1 MTWTPEVTYI
11 NQRIQIGAEST
22 SSLGVAVAASK
33 LLQCFD
39 FQFAINGD
47 IVFYTPTGHKYPTEQ
62 AENTEWVD
70 GTLGGNLDYNG
81 IIYPLASIMGSVSPV
96 AHGASATAKDWIFTP
111 PLTGSVVPQTYTFQQ
126 GDSTRARSASYLI
139 FPEFGYKGSRKQ
151 ITVAGKMFAQPL
163 SDGITL
169 TSNPT
174 AVAIAPVVG
183 KHVNVY
189 LDSTSAGLGT
199 TQLTRVTNIDY
210 LMSNVYGLLYPL
222 NRTNVGWTAHVDLM
236 PKTIAKLKVEADAN
250 GMALLGYLQSGTTY
264 YLRIQA
270 QGSVAIA
277 TDGPGNIF
285 NTITHDMAVKLNKP
299 TGVFHDDQ
307 GIFAVEWELDVVEDP
322 VWGKA
327 QTITVTN
334 LITAL

>member
-1 MTWTPEVTYI
+1 MVWVAERTWV
-11 NQRIQIGAEST
+11 NQKVQIGAEST
-22 SSLGVAVAASK
+22 SALGTSVAAAK
-33 LLQCFD
+33 QLQCFD
-39 FQFAINGD
+39 WQVGINGD

-62 AENTEWVD
+62 AENTEWID
-70 GTLGGNLDYNG
+70 GVLGGNLDYNG
-81 IIYPLASIMGSVSPV
+81 IIYPLASIMGSASPV
-96 AHGASATAKDWIFTP
+96 AHGASTTAKDWVFTP
-111 PLTGSVVPQTYTFQQ
+111 PISGSIVPQTYTIQQ
-126 GDSTRARSASYLI
+126 GDTVRAHQVSYLL
-139 FPEFGYKGSRKQ
+139 FPEFGYKGSRKA
-151 ITVAGKMFAQPL
+151 ITVTGKMFGQPL

-169 TSNPT
+169 TASPT

-183 KHVNVY
+183 KQVNVY
-189 LDSTSAGLGT
+189 FDTTSAGLGT

-222 NRTNVGWTAHVDLM
+222 NRANVGWTAHVDLL
-236 PKTIAKLKVEADAN
+236 PKTILKLKVEADAN
-250 GMALLGYLQSGTTY
+250 GMALLPYLQTGTTY
-264 YLRIQA
+264 YLRMQA

-307 GIFAVEWELDVVEDP
+307 GVFAIEWELDVVEDP
-322 VWGKA
+322 VWGKS